1 VLKPSESD
9 FQDLVLLR
17 DRAKNQSIWRLKN
30 GMEEMVE
37 KLVKKLS
44 EDETIRL
51 HLNEPIE
58 KLEFERESNLTK
70 KTVRIKSRS
79 FDEKVDMVI
88 SSIYSKC
95 KVKVNI
101 LQKRSQR
108 QNFTFLF
115 KLFQQIIHIF
125 CRINITS

>member
-1 VLKPSESD
+1 MLKPSESD
-9 FQDLVLLR
+9 FQDLVSLR

-44 EDETIRL
+44 NDATIRL

-58 KLEFERESNLTK
+58 KLEFESESTVTK
-70 KTVRIKSRS
+70 PTVRIKSRS
-79 FDEKVDMVI
+79 FDERVDMVI

-95 KVKVNI
+95 KVKQNDFF
-101 LQKRSQR
+101 KRQS
-108 QNFTFLF
+108 F
-115 KLFQQIIHIF
+115 
-125 CRINITS
+125 

>member
-9 FQDLVLLR
+9 FQDLVSLR

-44 EDETIRL
+44 NDETIRL

-58 KLEFERESNLTK
+58 KLEFESESTVTK
-70 KTVRIKSRS
+70 PTVRIKSRS
-79 FDEKVDMVI
+79 FDERVDMVI

-95 KVKVNI
+95 KVK
-101 LQKRSQR
+101 K
-108 QNFTFLF
+108 
-115 KLFQQIIHIF
+115 KLFF
-125 CRINITS
+125 